1 MISPLGLLI
10 GNLCHHF
17 LIRLILVQD
26 SLVTVALVQVNL
38 FTVALVKVSL
48 VTVALVQV
56 SLVMVALVKVS
67 PVTVALVQVSQVQ
80 VNLVTVAL
88 VQVSLITVT
97 LVRVKINNN
106 QIIQMQICECLFN
119 SQSQIPITQA
129 QALVYAA
136 HTGKSAGKLA
146 GPTPEHSSYT
156 TRCKIVSTLNDLLQ
170 ISIYELRAVTV

>member
-1 MISPLGLLI
+1 MISPSGLLT
-10 GNLCHHF
+10 GNLCRHF
-17 LIRLILVQD
+17 LIRLSLVQD
-26 SLVTVALVQVNL
+26 SLVTVALVQV
-38 FTVALVKVSL
+38 SL

-56 SLVMVALVKVS
+56 G
-67 PVTVALVQVSQVQ
+67 QVQ
-80 VNLVTVAL
+80 VNLV
-88 VQVSLITVT
+88 TVT
-97 LVRVKINNN
+97 LVRVKINNI

-146 GPTPEHSSYT
+146 GPTPEHSSCT

>member
-1 MISPLGLLI
+1 MISPLGLLT

-26 SLVTVALVQVNL
+26 SL
-38 FTVALVKVSL
+38 
-48 VTVALVQV
+48 
-56 SLVMVALVKVS
+56 
-67 PVTVALVQVSQVQ
+67 VTVALVQVSQVQ